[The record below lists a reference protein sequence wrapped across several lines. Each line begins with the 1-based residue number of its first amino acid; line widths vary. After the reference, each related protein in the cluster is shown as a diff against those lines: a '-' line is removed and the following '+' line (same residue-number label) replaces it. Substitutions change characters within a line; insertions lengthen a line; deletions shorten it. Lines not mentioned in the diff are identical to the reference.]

1 MKDTHEVIWLKK
13 YFLLLLILFPAVE
26 ISLFLISSKIIGILP
41 TMLLIVLTSALGA
54 YFARKQ
60 GIEAFQKV
68 QRDLQYGKMPG
79 GAIVDGFC
87 ILIGGLLLLIPGFL
101 SDLIGALLLIPVT
114 RKGIKPLF
122 ERWLR
127 NMSNRNRYTIIR

>member
-1 MKDTHEVIWLKK
+1 MKK
-13 YFLLLLILFPAVE
+13 YLLLLLILFPAVE

-79 GAIVDGFC
+79 VTIVDGFC

-101 SDLIGALLLIPVT
+101 SDIIGALLLIPMT
-114 RKGIKPLF
+114 RKQIKPLF

-127 NMSNRNRYTIIR
+127 NMSDRNRYTIIR

>member
-1 MKDTHEVIWLKK
+1 MKK
-13 YFLLLLILFPAVE
+13 YLLLLLILFPAVE

-41 TMLLIVLTSALGA
+41 TMLLIVLTSTLGA

-79 GAIVDGFC
+79 VMIVDGFC

-101 SDLIGALLLIPVT
+101 SDIIGALLLIPMT
-114 RKGIKPLF
+114 RKQIKPLF

>member
-1 MKDTHEVIWLKK
+1 MKK
-13 YFLLLLILFPAVE
+13 YLLLLLILFPAVE

-41 TMLLIVLTSALGA
+41 TMLMIVITSALGA

-79 GAIVDGFC
+79 VTIVDGFC

-101 SDLIGALLLIPVT
+101 SDIIGALLLIPMT
-114 RKGIKPLF
+114 RKQIKPLF

-127 NMSNRNRYTIIR
+127 NMSNRSRYTIIR

>member
-1 MKDTHEVIWLKK
+1 MKK

-26 ISLFLISSKIIGILP
+26 ISLFLISSNIIGILP
-41 TMLLIVLTSALGA
+41 TMLFIVLTSALGA

-79 GAIVDGFC
+79 HHC
-87 ILIGGLLLLIPGFL
+87 
-101 SDLIGALLLIPVT
+101 
-114 RKGIKPLF
+114 
-122 ERWLR
+122 RWLLHSDR
-127 NMSNRNRYTIIR
+127 WFAAAHAWIPF

>member
-1 MKDTHEVIWLKK
+1 
-13 YFLLLLILFPAVE
+13 
-26 ISLFLISSKIIGILP
+26 
-41 TMLLIVLTSALGA
+41 MLLIVLTSALGA

-79 GAIVDGFC
+79 ITIVDGFC

-101 SDLIGALLLIPVT
+101 SDIIGALLLIPMT
-114 RKGIKPLF
+114 RKQIKPLF

>member
-1 MKDTHEVIWLKK
+1 MKK

-41 TMLLIVLTSALGA
+41 TMLMIVLTSALGA

-79 GAIVDGFC
+79 AAMVDGFC

-101 SDLIGALLLIPVT
+101 SDIIGALLLIPMT
-114 RKGIKPLF
+114 RKQIKPLF

-127 NMSNRNRYTIIR
+127 NMSNRSRYTIIR

>member
-1 MKDTHEVIWLKK
+1 MKK

-41 TMLLIVLTSALGA
+41 TMLLLVLTSALGA

>member
-1 MKDTHEVIWLKK
+1 VIWLKK

>member
-1 MKDTHEVIWLKK
+1 MKK

-114 RKGIKPLF
+114 RKRIKPLF

>member
-1 MKDTHEVIWLKK
+1 MKK
-13 YFLLLLILFPAVE
+13 YLLLLLILFPALE

-41 TMLLIVLTSALGA
+41 TMLMIVLTSALGA

-79 GAIVDGFC
+79 VTIVDGFC
-87 ILIGGLLLLIPGFL
+87 ILIGGLLLIPGFL
-101 SDLIGALLLIPVT
+101 SDIIGALLLIPMT
-114 RKGIKPLF
+114 RKQIKPLF

>member
-1 MKDTHEVIWLKK
+1 MKK
-13 YFLLLLILFPAVE
+13 YFLILLILFPAVE

-127 NMSNRNRYTIIR
+127 NLSNRNRYTIIR

>member
-1 MKDTHEVIWLKK
+1 MKK

-101 SDLIGALLLIPVT
+101 SDLFGALLLIPVT

>member
-1 MKDTHEVIWLKK
+1 MKK
-13 YFLLLLILFPAVE
+13 YFLLLLILFPVVE

>member
-1 MKDTHEVIWLKK
+1 MKK

-26 ISLFLISSKIIGILP
+26 ISLFLISSNIIGILP
-41 TMLLIVLTSALGA
+41 TMLVIVLTSALGA

-79 GAIVDGFC
+79 ATIVDGFC

-101 SDLIGALLLIPVT
+101 SDLIGAVLLIPMT
-114 RKGIKPLF
+114 RKRIKPIF

-127 NMSNRNRYTIIR
+127 NMSNRKRYTIIR

>member
-1 MKDTHEVIWLKK
+1 MKK
-13 YFLLLLILFPAVE
+13 YLLLLLILFPAVE

-41 TMLLIVLTSALGA
+41 TMLLIVFTSALGA

-79 GAIVDGFC
+79 VTIVDGFC

-101 SDLIGALLLIPVT
+101 SDIIGALLLIPMT
-114 RKGIKPLF
+114 RKQIKPLF

>member
-1 MKDTHEVIWLKK
+1 MKK

-26 ISLFLISSKIIGILP
+26 ISLFLISSNIIGILP
-41 TMLLIVLTSALGA
+41 TMLVIVLTSALGA

-79 GAIVDGFC
+79 NTIVDGFC

-101 SDLIGALLLIPVT
+101 SDLIGAVLLIPMT
-114 RKGIKPLF
+114 RKRIKPLF
-122 ERWLR
+122 ERLLR

>member
-1 MKDTHEVIWLKK
+1 MK

-26 ISLFLISSKIIGILP
+26 ISLFLISSKMIGILP
-41 TMLLIVLTSALGA
+41 TMLFVVLTSALGA

-79 GAIVDGFC
+79 TTIVDGFC
-87 ILIGGLLLLIPGFL
+87 ILVGGLLLLIPGFL
-101 SDLIGALLLIPVT
+101 SDFIGALLLIPMT
-114 RKGIKPLF
+114 RKRFKPLF

-127 NMSNRNRYTIIR
+127 NMSNRKRYTIIR

>member
-1 MKDTHEVIWLKK
+1 MKK

-87 ILIGGLLLLIPGFL
+87 ILMGGLLLLIPGFL

>member
-1 MKDTHEVIWLKK
+1 MKK
-13 YFLLLLILFPAVE
+13 YLLLLLILFPAVE

-41 TMLLIVLTSALGA
+41 TMLLIVVTSALGA

-79 GAIVDGFC
+79 VTIVDGFC

-101 SDLIGALLLIPVT
+101 SDIIGALLLIPMT
-114 RKGIKPLF
+114 RKQIKPLF

-127 NMSNRNRYTIIR
+127 NMSNRSRYTIIR

>member
-1 MKDTHEVIWLKK
+1 MVKK

-79 GAIVDGFC
+79 ER
-87 ILIGGLLLLIPGFL
+87 L
-101 SDLIGALLLIPVT
+101 SMVFA
-114 RKGIKPLF
+114 F
-122 ERWLR
+122 
-127 NMSNRNRYTIIR
+127 

>member
-1 MKDTHEVIWLKK
+1 MKK

-26 ISLFLISSKIIGILP
+26 ISLFLISSKVIGILP

>member
-1 MKDTHEVIWLKK
+1 MKK
-13 YFLLLLILFPAVE
+13 YLLLLLILFPAVE

-41 TMLLIVLTSALGA
+41 TMLMIVLTSALGA

-79 GAIVDGFC
+79 VTIVDGFC

-101 SDLIGALLLIPVT
+101 SDIIGALLLIPMT
-114 RKGIKPLF
+114 RKQIKPLF

>member
-1 MKDTHEVIWLKK
+1 MKK

-26 ISLFLISSKIIGILP
+26 ISLFLISSNIIGILP
-41 TMLLIVLTSALGA
+41 TMLVIVLTSALGA

-79 GAIVDGFC
+79 ATFVDGFC

-101 SDLIGALLLIPVT
+101 SDLIGAVLLIPMT
-114 RKGIKPLF
+114 RKRIKPLF

-127 NMSNRNRYTIIR
+127 NMSNRKRYTIIR

>member
-1 MKDTHEVIWLKK
+1 MKK

-26 ISLFLISSKIIGILP
+26 ISLFLISSKMIGILP

>member
-1 MKDTHEVIWLKK
+1 MKK

-114 RKGIKPLF
+114 RKGMKPLF

-127 NMSNRNRYTIIR
+127 NLSNRNRYTIIR

>member
-1 MKDTHEVIWLKK
+1 MKK

-68 QRDLQYGKMPG
+68 QRDLQYGNMPG

>member
-1 MKDTHEVIWLKK
+1 VIWLKK

-26 ISLFLISSKIIGILP
+26 ISLFLISSNIIGILP
-41 TMLLIVLTSALGA
+41 TMLVIVLTSALGA

-79 GAIVDGFC
+79 ATIVDGFC

-101 SDLIGALLLIPVT
+101 SDLIGAVLLIPMT
-114 RKGIKPLF
+114 RKWIKPLF

-127 NMSNRNRYTIIR
+127 NMSNRKRYTIIR

>member
-1 MKDTHEVIWLKK
+1 MIWLKK

-26 ISLFLISSKIIGILP
+26 ISLFLISSNIIGILP
-41 TMLLIVLTSALGA
+41 TMLFIVLTSALGA

-79 GAIVDGFC
+79 ATIVDGFC

-101 SDLIGALLLIPVT
+101 SDLIGAVLLIPMT
-114 RKGIKPLF
+114 RKRIKPLF

-127 NMSNRNRYTIIR
+127 NMSNRKRYTIIR

>member
-1 MKDTHEVIWLKK
+1 MKK
-13 YFLLLLILFPAVE
+13 YLLLLLILFPAVE

-41 TMLLIVLTSALGA
+41 TMLMIVLTSALGA

-79 GAIVDGFC
+79 VAIVDGFC

-101 SDLIGALLLIPVT
+101 SDIIGALLLIPMT
-114 RKGIKPLF
+114 RKQIKPLF

-127 NMSNRNRYTIIR
+127 NKSNRSRYTIIR

>member
-1 MKDTHEVIWLKK
+1 MKK
-13 YFLLLLILFPAVE
+13 YLLLLLILFPAVE

-41 TMLLIVLTSALGA
+41 TMLMIVLTSALGA

-79 GAIVDGFC
+79 VAIVDGFC

-101 SDLIGALLLIPVT
+101 SDIIGALLLIPMT
-114 RKGIKPLF
+114 RKQIKPLF

-127 NMSNRNRYTIIR
+127 NMSNRSRYTIIR

>member
-1 MKDTHEVIWLKK
+1 MKK

-41 TMLLIVLTSALGA
+41 TMLVIVLTSALGA

-60 GIEAFQKV
+60 GMEAFQKV

-101 SDLIGALLLIPVT
+101 SDLIGALLLIPMT
-114 RKGIKPLF
+114 RKRIKPLF

>member
-1 MKDTHEVIWLKK
+1 MKK
-13 YFLLLLILFPAVE
+13 YLLLLLILFPAVE

-41 TMLLIVLTSALGA
+41 TMLMIVLTSALGA

-79 GAIVDGFC
+79 IVIVDGFC

-101 SDLIGALLLIPVT
+101 SDIIGALLLIPMT
-114 RKGIKPLF
+114 RKQIKPLF

-127 NMSNRNRYTIIR
+127 NMSNHNRYTIIR

>member
-1 MKDTHEVIWLKK
+1 MKK
-13 YFLLLLILFPAVE
+13 YFLLLLIVFPAVE
-26 ISLFLISSKIIGILP
+26 ISLFLISSKMIGILP
-41 TMLLIVLTSALGA
+41 TMLFIVLTSALGA

-79 GAIVDGFC
+79 AAIVDGLC
-87 ILIGGLLLLIPGFL
+87 ILVGGLLLLIPGFL
-101 SDLIGALLLIPVT
+101 TDLIGALLLIPMT
-114 RKGIKPLF
+114 RKQVKPLF

>member
-1 MKDTHEVIWLKK
+1 MKK
-13 YFLLLLILFPAVE
+13 YLLLLLILFPAVE

-79 GAIVDGFC
+79 ITIVDGFC

-101 SDLIGALLLIPVT
+101 SDIIGALLLIPMT
-114 RKGIKPLF
+114 RKQIKPLF

>member
-1 MKDTHEVIWLKK
+1 MKK

-26 ISLFLISSKIIGILP
+26 ISLFLISSKVIGILP

-127 NMSNRNRYTIIR
+127 NLSNRNRYTIIR

>member
-1 MKDTHEVIWLKK
+1 MKK

-101 SDLIGALLLIPVT
+101 SDLIGALLLIPLT

-127 NMSNRNRYTIIR
+127 NLSNRNRYTIIR

>member
-1 MKDTHEVIWLKK
+1 MKK
-13 YFLLLLILFPAVE
+13 YLLLLLILFPAVE

-41 TMLLIVLTSALGA
+41 TMLLIVVTSALGA

-79 GAIVDGFC
+79 GTIVDGFC

-101 SDLIGALLLIPVT
+101 SDIIGALLLIPMT
-114 RKGIKPLF
+114 RKQIKPLF

-127 NMSNRNRYTIIR
+127 NMSNRSRYTIIR

>member
-1 MKDTHEVIWLKK
+1 MKK
-13 YFLLLLILFPAVE
+13 YLLLLLILFPALE

-41 TMLLIVLTSALGA
+41 TMLMIVLTSALGA

-79 GAIVDGFC
+79 VTIVDGFC

-101 SDLIGALLLIPVT
+101 SDIIGALLLIPMT
-114 RKGIKPLF
+114 RKQIKPLF

>member
-1 MKDTHEVIWLKK
+1 MKK
-13 YFLLLLILFPAVE
+13 YFLLLLIVFPAVE
-26 ISLFLISSKIIGILP
+26 ISLFLISSKMIGILP
-41 TMLLIVLTSALGA
+41 TMLFIVLTSALGA

-79 GAIVDGFC
+79 AAIVDGLC
-87 ILIGGLLLLIPGFL
+87 ILVGGLLLLIPGFL
-101 SDLIGALLLIPVT
+101 TDLIGALLLMPMT
-114 RKGIKPLF
+114 RKQVKPLF